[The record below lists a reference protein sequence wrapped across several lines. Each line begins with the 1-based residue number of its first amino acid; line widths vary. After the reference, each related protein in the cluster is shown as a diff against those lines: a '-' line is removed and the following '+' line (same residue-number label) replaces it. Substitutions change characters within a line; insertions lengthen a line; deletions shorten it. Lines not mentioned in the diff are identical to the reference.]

1 MKINFDTQPAAP
13 DTSNDLAVRYA
24 AARRK
29 VPRWRWYLIVL
40 VLLALPVYYGIRFM
54 SDLLVTSAPGFVQMK
69 QVSITAGAA
78 GHVVKILPEGTHVNA
93 EEIIARIL
101 PDSSNSSVTEL
112 NRARTSEKVIQTMR
126 AALNLQ
132 HKVVALQR
140 DKVHVIQKLL
150 SQGAATAA
158 DLAAAQSQL
167 FTVESSA
174 IRARAALER
183 VDEQPLTSLS
193 TTTAVKAPFSGHLL
207 RVLVYQNQWVAPDT
221 NIVTLRSNRPP
232 WIEAFLN
239 PKDIRYARL
248 GTHATV
254 IFSNGWHVQAV
265 VSSVAKDAGRLPP
278 QYSKFFQQRGNA
290 VQVKLR
296 LTKPLPESYMIFDMP
311 VKVQFRLI
319 SGF

>member
-13 DTSNDLAVRYA
+13 DISNDLSVRYA

-54 SDLLVTSAPGFVQMK
+54 SDLLVASAPGFVQMK
-69 QVSITAGAA
+69 QVTITAGAA
-78 GHVVKILPEGTHVNA
+78 GHVIEILPDGTNVNA
-93 EEIIARIL
+93 GEIIARIL

-112 NRARTSEKVIQTMR
+112 NRTRIPEKVIQTMR
-126 AALNLQ
+126 TALILQ

-140 DKVHVIQKLL
+140 EKVHVIQKLI

-174 IRARAALER
+174 IQARATLER
-183 VDEQPLTSLS
+183 LDGQPLTSLP
-193 TTTAVKAPFSGHLL
+193 TTTAAKAPFAGHLL
-207 RVLVYQNQWVAPDT
+207 RVLVYQNEWVAPDT
-221 NIVTLRSNRPP
+221 DIVTLRSNCQP

-265 VSSVAKDAGRLPP
+265 VSSVATEAGRLPP

-296 LTKPLPESYMIFDMP
+296 LTKTLRERYMIYDMP
-311 VKVQFRLI
+311 VKVQFRFF